1 MTKLDDALSG
11 ITRLAFDTSPVI
23 YFVEAHPKYDA
34 LVTAIFQRVADG
46 RIIGIGSVITL
57 SEVLVQ
63 PILQNNANLRQSY
76 RELLLHS
83 DNFELFFINP
93 AIAESAADLR
103 ARYRLRTPDALQIAT
118 ALAAGCEA
126 FLTNDAALK
135 RVSEL
140 RVADARRDGNIKP
153 LVV

>member
-11 ITRLAFDTSPVI
+11 VTRLAFDTSPLI

-34 LVTAIFQRVADG
+34 LVTDIFQRVADG
-46 RIIGIGSVITL
+46 RITGIASVITL

-63 PILQNNANLRQSY
+63 PILQNNASLCQSY
-76 RELLLHS
+76 RDLLIHS
-83 DNFELFFINP
+83 ANFELLSIN
-93 AIAESAADLR
+93 ATIAESAADLR

-118 ALAAGCEA
+118 AIDAGCEA

-135 RVSEL
+135 RVNEL
-140 RVADARRDGNIKP
+140 RVLALDD
-153 LVV
+153 LET

>member
-11 ITRLAFDTSPVI
+11 VTRLAFDTSPVI

-34 LVTAIFQRVADG
+34 LVTDIFQRVADG
-46 RIIGIGSVITL
+46 RIIGVASVITL

-63 PILQNNANLRQSY
+63 PIQQNNASLRQSY

-83 DNFELFFINP
+83 DNFELFSINE

-103 ARYRLRTPDALQIAT
+103 ARYRLRTPDALQIAN
-118 ALAAGCEA
+118 AIDAACEA
-126 FLTNDAALK
+126 FLTNDATLK
-135 RVSEL
+135 RVNEL
-140 RVADARRDGNIKP
+140 RVLTLDEMEI
-153 LVV
+153 